1 MTEEKQDFQV
11 ISELITRHMDEIR
24 QELWSFTEALAETID
39 ARTPYNAN
47 HIRKVAEYVGRMAD
61 YINELHEQGLEEE
74 YFDKQRKEQL
84 VMAALLHDIG
94 KMVIPL
100 GIMNKTERLSDTE
113 RIQSRFELISAYYEI
128 DRLNG
133 RLTEEEAEEKQ
144 EEIRRAIRV
153 AQKANTA
160 DVIDE
165 QLAAELEGILHLV
178 YEGEGREPIPYF
190 TKVEKDC
197 LRVEKGTLT
206 EAEREIME
214 SHVIITERILSKVR
228 FDKYFANSP
237 KWAVTHHE
245 MLDGSGY
252 PYHLKGDELETE
264 SRILAIA
271 DICDGLLA
279 TDRPYKKPMT
289 KSQAFAIMGKMAE
302 DGKLDK
308 KLVKYMQNCI

>member
-11 ISELITRHMDEIR
+11 ISELITQHMDEIR
-24 QELWSFTEALAETID
+24 QELWSFTAALAETID
-39 ARTPYNAN
+39 ARTPYNGS
-47 HIRKVAEYVGRMAD
+47 HIRKVAEYVGKMAD

-74 YFDKQRKEQL
+74 CFDKQRKEQL

-100 GIMNKTERLSDTE
+100 GIMNKTERLSDPE
-113 RIQSRFELISAYYEI
+113 RIQSRFDLISAYYEI
-128 DRLNG
+128 DRLSG
-133 RLTEEEAEEKQ
+133 RLTEEEAKEKQ
-144 EEIRRAIRV
+144 EELVRV
-153 AQKANTA
+153 IKIAQRANTA
-160 DVIDE
+160 DLIDDE
-165 QLAAELEGILHLV
+165 MAAELEGILHLV

-190 TKVEKDC
+190 TEVEKDC

-214 SHVIITERILSKVR
+214 SHVLMTERILSKVR
-228 FDKYFANSP
+228 FDKHFADSP

-252 PYHLKGDELETE
+252 PYHLKGDELATE

-271 DICDGLLA
+271 DICDALLA

-289 KSQAFAIMGKMAE
+289 KEQAFGIMEEMADE
-302 DGKLDK
+302 GKLDK
-308 KLVKYMQNCI
+308 KLVKYMQKCI